1 MADIQTTR
9 SQFPAVRTLAEI
21 VATVAHAHPDRPAIV
36 CGGETTS
43 YGSLERAI
51 ARAACGFAALG
62 VAHGDRVALLLPN
75 GLEFVVAFC
84 ALMRLGAIAVPIN
97 VLYRGEELAYILG
110 DSGAT
115 ALVAHAAFAESVAAA
130 RPHAPALRQ
139 AIAVGDGLVDGA
151 QAWAD
156 VLTAGTARP
165 AVAVAPDDVAVI
177 CYTSGTTGRS
187 KGALLTHRN
196 LVAAQRGWDG
206 MPHMRFR
213 ADDRVLCPLPLFH
226 IYGLNIGMAHALAC
240 GATLYLMARFAPQEA
255 LDLLAAARIT
265 VFLGV
270 PPMYVAFTG
279 LPDLDTC
286 DLTALRVCGS
296 GAAPLPVAV
305 LERFEAVT
313 GVAIDE
319 GYGLTETAPLATA
332 NAAGPVNKPGTVG
345 VPVPGVRLRVVDEQ
359 DRDVPPGAEGE
370 VLVQGDCV
378 FGGYWQ
384 RPEASAEALRG
395 GWFHTGDVGVLDADG
410 YLTIVDRQKDMINNG
425 GLKVWPREVEEVLYR
440 HPAVREAAVVAL
452 PDPYAG
458 ERPMAF
464 VALRAG
470 QRAIAEE
477 LIAHVG
483 AHLAKFKVPVRV
495 EFRDDLP
502 KLLSGKVL
510 RRVLR
515 DESRTLPPRDP
526 DARLTPRALT
536 SGHDPAR

>member
-1 MADIQTTR
+1 MGDIQTTR

-21 VATVAHAHPDRPAIV
+21 VATVARVAPDRPALV
-36 CGGETTS
+36 LGDATVT
-43 YGSLERAI
+43 YGALDRDI
-51 ARAACGFAALG
+51 ARAACGLAALG
-62 VAHGDRVALLLPN
+62 VGQGDRVALLLPN
-75 GLEFVVAFC
+75 GPAFVVAFC
-84 ALMRLGAIAVPIN
+84 ALMRLGTIAVPVN
-97 VLYRGEELAYILG
+97 VLYQGEELAYILG
-110 DSGAT
+110 DSGAV
-115 ALVAHAAFAESVAAA
+115 ALIAQGAFVASVAAA
-130 RPHAPALRQ
+130 LPHAPALRH
-139 AIAVGDGLVDGA
+139 AIVVGDGLVDGA
-151 QAWAD
+151 HAWAD
-156 VLTAGTARP
+156 VLAAGAARP
-165 AVAVAPDDVAVI
+165 AVAVAPEDVAVI

-187 KGALLTHRN
+187 KGAMLTHRN

-240 GATLYLMARFAPQEA
+240 GATLYLMARFNPQEA
-255 LDLLAAARIT
+255 LGLLDAARIT

-270 PPMYVAFTG
+270 PPMYVAFAG
-279 LPDLDTC
+279 LPDLATY

-305 LERFEAVT
+305 LERFEAT
-313 GVAIDE
+313 AGVAIDE
-319 GYGLTETAPLATA
+319 GYGLTEIAPLATA

-345 VPVPGVRLRVVDEQ
+345 VPVPGVRLRLADEAG
-359 DRDVPPGAEGE
+359 RDVSPGAEGE
-370 VLVQGDCV
+370 VLLQGDCV
-378 FGGYWQ
+378 FGGYWG

-395 GWFHTGDVGVLDADG
+395 GWFHTGDIGVLDADG

-458 ERPMAF
+458 ERPLAF

-470 QRAIAEE
+470 QAATAAE
-477 LIAHVG
+477 LIAHVT
-483 AHLAKFKVPVRV
+483 AHLAKFKAPVRV

-515 DESRTLPPRDP
+515 DEARALPPGDP
-526 DARLTPRALT
+526 DARLAPRALT
-536 SGHDPAR
+536 PGHDPAR